1 MQKGGAVIQAY
12 NAQIVVD
19 ADSQVI
25 VAEVVT
31 NQAPDVEH
39 LPAMLDRAIEGCG
52 QIPDELSADT
62 GYLSEQNVKHCER
75 RGVDAYIGVGRKLD
89 ESTQTSGAR
98 SAAENPA
105 GPLDLCR
112 CASSTWPVDCFHTV
126 ESETFLTRQQ
136 IPYVCSP
143 ILSEGLLANCRPAGG
158 DD

>member
-1 MQKGGAVIQAY
+1 MQKGAAVIQAC

-39 LPAMLDRAIEGCG
+39 LPAMLDRAIESCG
-52 QIPDELSADT
+52 QIPDKLSADT

-89 ESTQTSGAR
+89 ESTKPPRDGA
-98 SAAENPA
+98 
-105 GPLDLCR
+105 
-112 CASSTWPVDCFHTV
+112 ASSAQLVRQ
-126 ESETFLTRQQ
+126 EMRRKLLTND
-136 IPYVCSP
+136 
-143 ILSEGLLANCRPAGG
+143 GK
-158 DD
+158 